1 MSNTVPCRA
10 PTLQLSKWRLTC
22 ERQQHDYTKENDKNV
37 SLFKHVL
44 HLQLLLFFLFKIHT
58 RLVKKKIIH
67 RMHAKMFLMSL
78 NTHTH
83 RKKIHNDLPAYYNS
97 SGTPLYLFWVLFSGI
112 RKSSLRL
119 DNWANHW
126 TRSGEKH
133 KVS

>member
-1 MSNTVPCRA
+1 MQKCF
-10 PTLQLSKWRLTC
+10 
-22 ERQQHDYTKENDKNV
+22 NV
-37 SLFKHVL
+37 TEH
-44 HLQLLLFFLFKIHT
+44 
-58 RLVKKKIIH
+58 
-67 RMHAKMFLMSL
+67 
-78 NTHTH
+78 THTH
-83 RKKIHNDLPAYYNS
+83 TQKKIHNDLPAYCNS